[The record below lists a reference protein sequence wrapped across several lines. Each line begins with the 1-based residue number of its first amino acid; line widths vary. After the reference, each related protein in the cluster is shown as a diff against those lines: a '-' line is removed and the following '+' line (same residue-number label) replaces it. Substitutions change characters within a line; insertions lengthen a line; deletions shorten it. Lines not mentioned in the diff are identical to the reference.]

1 MEIRSIIEMLLA
13 IDCLLL
19 SIEQY
24 RLSKRL
30 KDITNDVAYLTFKDL
45 NREEKEYAKTKRRK
59 SKTKETTKDRTEK

>member
-1 MEIRSIIEMLLA
+1 MEIRSIIELTLA

-30 KDITNDVAYLTFKDL
+30 RDLIKD
-45 NREEKEYAKTKRRK
+45 EKEVIQNDKRRNQ
-59 SKTKETTKDRTEK
+59 E

>member
-13 IDCLLL
+13 ITCLLL

-30 KDITNDVAYLTFKDL
+30 RDLTNNVVYLTFKDL
-45 NREEKEYAKTKRRK
+45 SREENEVKNNEIRR
-59 SKTKETTKDRTEK
+59 D

>member
-1 MEIRSIIEMLLA
+1 MEIRSIIELTLA

-30 KDITNDVAYLTFKDL
+30 RKLSRTVFYLSSKD
-45 NREEKEYAKTKRRK
+45 EKEVIQYDKRRNIK
-59 SKTKETTKDRTEK
+59 

>member
-59 SKTKETTKDRTEK
+59 SKTKETTKDRTGK

>member
-1 MEIRSIIEMLLA
+1 MEIRSIIELTLA

-30 KDITNDVAYLTFKDL
+30 RDLTNNVVYLSFKDL
-45 NREEKEYAKTKRRK
+45 SREEKEHAKNRGG
-59 SKTKETTKDRTEK
+59 EK

>member
-13 IDCLLL
+13 INCLLL

-30 KDITNDVAYLTFKDL
+30 RDLVYLTFKDL
-45 NREEKEYAKTKRRK
+45 NREVIRYDKRRNIK
-59 SKTKETTKDRTEK
+59 

>member
-30 KDITNDVAYLTFKDL
+30 RNNVFYLSSKD
-45 NREEKEYAKTKRRK
+45 EKEVK
-59 SKTKETTKDRTEK
+59 

>member
-24 RLSKRL
+24 ILIKKLRYL
-30 KDITNDVAYLTFKDL
+30 TNNVFYLTFKDL
-45 NREEKEYAKTKRRK
+45 NKEM
-59 SKTKETTKDRTEK
+59 

>member
-30 KDITNDVAYLTFKDL
+30 RDLTRD
-45 NREEKEYAKTKRRK
+45 EKEVIQNDKRRNQ
-59 SKTKETTKDRTEK
+59 E

>member
-24 RLSKRL
+24 ILSKKLRDL
-30 KDITNDVAYLTFKDL
+30 TNNVVYLTFKDL
-45 NREEKEYAKTKRRK
+45 NREEVKNNEIRGNQRKDFRIRIRIRRN
-59 SKTKETTKDRTEK
+59 